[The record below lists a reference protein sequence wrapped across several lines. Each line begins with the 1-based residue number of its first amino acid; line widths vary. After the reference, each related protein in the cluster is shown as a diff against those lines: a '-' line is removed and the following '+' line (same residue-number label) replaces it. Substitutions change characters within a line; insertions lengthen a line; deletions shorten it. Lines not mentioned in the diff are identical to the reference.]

1 MLFSTEMVDEVN
13 NKQISN
19 SERQVVKKKET
30 KRICKRKNIPNNNVN
45 MNKKAR

>member
-1 MLFSTEMVDEVN
+1 MVDEVN

-19 SERQVVKKKET
+19 FEHQVVKKKET
-30 KRICKRKNIPNNNVN
+30 KRISKRKNISNNDIN